1 MERIQSLTTDE
12 KKELNLDE
20 KIIGW
25 GADLN
30 PSKRPGVPR
39 DKAPEIGVE
48 TLYVNSI
55 EQQIPRHKIHRSTEH
70 MRLTPVFGTSC
81 PPSGLSGAIRDFA
94 YTYSEG
100 RMTHWLL
107 LLLADR
113 INVFEEIGSDLMSG
127 HVPNIWK
134 EMGLASEL
142 KHNRNNFLLKTAV
155 VSAGAVGL
163 FALLRSRKP
172 KIYYP

>member
-39 DKAPEIGVE
+39 DKAPDIGVE
-48 TLYVNSI
+48 TLYVNGI
-55 EQQIPRHKIHRSTEH
+55 EQQIPRHKIFRSTEH

-142 KHNRNNFLLKTAV
+142 KHNRNNFLLKTAIV
-155 VSAGAVGL
+155 GAGAVGL
-163 FALLRSRKP
+163 FALLRNRKQRF
-172 KIYYP
+172 YYP